1 MNRIIPIKMSTVYEQ
16 EFDTIPSLHRTYA
29 NLGGNGEWVYWEQTA
44 DSRWKWNPKW
54 VTYTHTMLQTILKE
68 LEAEWMNLLRE
79 EDDTPEKDKTDEWYQ
94 TFTGRKLSLDT
105 EIVYY
110 QQMMRL
116 NNNH

>member
-1 MNRIIPIKMSTVYEQ
+1 MSTVYEQ
-16 EFDTIPSLHRTYA
+16 EFDTIPSLHRTYS
-29 NLGGNGEWVYWEQTA
+29 NLGGNGEWVYWEQTT

-79 EDDTPEKDKTDEWYQ
+79 EDDTPEKDKTNEWYQ
-94 TFTGRKLSLDT
+94 TFTGRKLNLDT